1 MARPS
6 NNSPPQ
12 ALKGKVALVAGATRG
27 AGRGIAIALGEAGA
41 TVYCTGRSSRKIS
54 KKSSRKPPMKPGQRE
69 TIEETADLVT
79 AAGGHGIA
87 VKVDHEVP
95 AEVKKLTALIKR
107 RHKGLDILVND
118 VWGGDALTE
127 WSKPFWAVNLDNGLR
142 MLKQA
147 IHSHIITAHYAAPLM
162 LGRPGGIIF
171 EITDGDAFYYRGN
184 LFYDL
189 VKISVIR
196 LAFAMSRE
204 LRKRKIASVALT
216 PGFLR
221 SERVLEHFKVTEANW
236 KDAGKKTNADKN
248 SPDQN
253 SPDQNSKDQ
262 NDAPSD
268 FMVSESPRYIGRAV
282 VALGTD
288 PDVMNKTGRVYSSWA
303 LAREYGFTDQDGTQ
317 PHWGNYARK
326 KYGKYKICDDKF
338 YSYWTPGLIDL
349 IFPDWF

>member
-1 MARPS
+1 MGMTRAPKQLP
-6 NNSPPQ
+6 NKVLQ
-12 ALKGKVALVAGATRG
+12 GKIALVAGATRG

-41 TVYCTGRSSRKIS
+41 TVYCTGRSSRKGSRKSS
-54 KKSSRKPPMKPGQRE
+54 KKLLATPGLRE
-69 TIEETADLVT
+69 TIEETAELVT

-87 VKVDHEVP
+87 VKVDHESP
-95 AEVKKLTALIKR
+95 AEVKQLAARIKR
-107 RHKGLDILVND
+107 QYQGLDILVND

-127 WSKPFWAVNLDNGLR
+127 WSKPFWTVNLENGLK

-147 IHSHIITAHYAAPLM
+147 VHSHIITAHYAAPLM
-162 LGRPGGIIF
+162 LGRKGGIIF

-204 LRKRKIASVALT
+204 LRKRDIASVALT

-221 SERVLEHFKVTEANW
+221 SERVLEHFKVSEANW
-236 KDAGKKTNADKN
+236 KDVGKKKDKEKN
-248 SPDQN
+248 SA
-253 SPDQNSKDQ
+253 DQ
-262 NDAPSD
+262 NDAPHD
-268 FMVSESPRYIGRAV
+268 FMVSESPRYIGRAI
-282 VALGTD
+282 VALASD
-288 PDVMNKTGRVYSSWA
+288 PKVMNKTGRVFSSWA
-303 LAREYGFTDQDGTQ
+303 LAREYGFTDLDGTQ

-326 KYGKYKICDDKF
+326 RYGKYKICDAKF
-338 YSYWTPGLIDL
+338 YSYWVPGLIEL

>member
-1 MARPS
+1 MGMTRAPKQVP
-6 NNSPPQ
+6 NKVLQ
-12 ALKGKVALVAGATRG
+12 GKIALVAGATRG
-27 AGRGIAIALGEAGA
+27 AGRGIAIALGEVGA
-41 TVYCTGRSSRKIS
+41 TVYCTGRSSRTS
-54 KKSSRKPPMKPGQRE
+54 SRKSSRKSSKELLAPPGLRE
-69 TIEETADLVT
+69 TIEETAELVT

-87 VKVDHEVP
+87 VKVDHESP
-95 AEVKKLTALIKR
+95 AEVKKLAARIKR
-107 RHKGLDILVND
+107 QHKGLDILVND

-127 WSKPFWAVNLDNGLR
+127 WSKPFWTVNLDNGLK

-147 IHSHIITAHYAAPLM
+147 VHSHIITAHYAAPLM
-162 LGRPGGIIF
+162 LGRKGGIIF

-204 LRKRKIASVALT
+204 LRKRDIASVALT

-236 KDAGKKTNADKN
+236 KDIGKKKDKEKN
-248 SPDQN
+248 SG
-253 SPDQNSKDQ
+253 DQ
-262 NDAPSD
+262 NDAPND
-268 FMVSESPRYIGRAV
+268 FMVSESPRYIGRAI
-282 VALGTD
+282 VALAGD
-288 PDVMNKTGRVYSSWA
+288 PKVMNKTGRVFSSWA
-303 LAREYGFTDQDGTQ
+303 LAREYGFTDLDGTQ

-338 YSYWTPGLIDL
+338 YSYWTPGLVEL

>member
-1 MARPS
+1 MGMTRAPKQLP
-6 NNSPPQ
+6 NKVLQ
-12 ALKGKVALVAGATRG
+12 GKIALVAGATRG

-41 TVYCTGRSSRKIS
+41 TVYCTGRSSRRGSRTSS
-54 KKSSRKPPMKPGQRE
+54 KKLPATPGLRE
-69 TIEETADLVT
+69 TIEETAELVT

-87 VKVDHEVP
+87 VKVDHESP
-95 AEVKKLTALIKR
+95 SQVKRLAARIKR
-107 RHKGLDILVND
+107 QHKGLDILVND

-127 WSKPFWAVNLDNGLR
+127 WSKPFWTVNLENGLK

-147 IHSHIITAHYAAPLM
+147 VHSHIITAHYAAPLM
-162 LGRPGGIIF
+162 LGRKGGIIF

-204 LRKRKIASVALT
+204 LRKRDIASVALT

-236 KDAGKKTNADKN
+236 KDVGKNKDKEKN
-248 SPDQN
+248 SGE
-253 SPDQNSKDQ
+253 Q
-262 NDAPSD
+262 NDAPND

-282 VALGTD
+282 VRLASD
-288 PDVMNKTGRVYSSWA
+288 PKVMNKTGRVFSSWA
-303 LAREYGFTDQDGTQ
+303 LAREYGFTDLDGTQ

-326 KYGKYKICDDKF
+326 KYGKYKICDDQF
-338 YSYWTPGLIDL
+338 YSYWVPGLVEL